1 MIFIMMLYWKYSI
14 MHQEWGQAPHKMEAI
29 EERKT
34 SDYTIIAR
42 FIINLSKYWGAG
54 PAMSIALVAHYSFR

>member
-1 MIFIMMLYWKYSI
+1 MLYWKYSI

-42 FIINLSKYWGAG
+42 FLLTYPNTGGQTPL
-54 PAMSIALVAHYSFR
+54 